1 MKKTTK
7 VDKVSEELK
16 TITLELLGKLQIDAE
31 VEVMEEEVE
40 GTSDHYKINI
50 KTTETGL
57 LIGRH
62 GETLNS
68 LQLLLGV
75 ILFKKTGKW
84 TRVVLDVGDYR
95 KMRQDYIQ
103 EMVNRI
109 IIEVEEKKL
118 PVVLPYLSPLERR
131 IVHMMLSDN
140 PKITSESMGEGKD
153 RRVTIKLRA

>member
-1 MKKTTK
+1 MKKT
-7 VDKVSEELK
+7 DKEKKTTEEVK
-16 TITLELLGKLQIDAE
+16 TIILDLLGKLQIEAE
-31 VEVMEEEVE
+31 VEVVEEKIEA
-40 GTSDHYKINI
+40 SPDNYKVNI

-75 ILFKKTGKW
+75 VLYKKTGKW
-84 TRVVLDVGDYR
+84 IRVVLDVGDYR

-103 EMVNRI
+103 DMVNRI
-109 IIEVEEKKL
+109 IIEVEEKGMPVTL
-118 PVVLPYLSPLERR
+118 PSLTPLERR

-140 PKITSESMGEGKD
+140 PKVTSESQGEGKD
-153 RRVTIKLRA
+153 RRVTVKLRV